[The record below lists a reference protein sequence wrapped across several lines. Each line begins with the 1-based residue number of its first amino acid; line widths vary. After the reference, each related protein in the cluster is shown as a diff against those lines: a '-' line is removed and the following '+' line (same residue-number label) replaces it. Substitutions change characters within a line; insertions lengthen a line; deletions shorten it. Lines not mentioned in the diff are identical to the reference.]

1 MCVCVCYLEA
11 LWMNLFFIKWYF
23 LSFIEDVCVCVH
35 YPWGTIR
42 MNLSCTILS
51 FSALSSQTLLSCPAL
66 FSLLQDSPLSS
77 CNLLSPPSLTSL
89 LLHSPLFSLLLDYP
103 FSSFT
108 LLSLSP
114 PALSFLLLHSLL
126 YFLILYSP
134 LFTLLLHSSHTLSF
148 LLSHPAFSSW
158 RTHMSGH
165 WVIHI
170 FVQPTFGPKLWASF

>member
-1 MCVCVCYLEA
+1 
-11 LWMNLFFIKWYF
+11 
-23 LSFIEDVCVCVH
+23 
-35 YPWGTIR
+35 

-77 CNLLSPPSLTSL
+77 CNLLSPPSLASL

-134 LFTLLLHSSHTLSF
+134 LFTLLFTTAVFRPACFTKILCRRIPLFEAATSVNSSSQYKYKQLQIFF
-148 LLSHPAFSSW
+148 LFSDTVSH
-158 RTHMSGH
+158 
-165 WVIHI
+165 
-170 FVQPTFGPKLWASF
+170 